1 MSVLVEGYAAPAL
14 LHHRIG
20 LQSLLVWVNN
30 EEVVV
35 YVYVGDY
42 QIVATECPLW
52 PHNC

>member
-1 MSVLVEGYAAPAL
+1 MSVLVEGYTALAL

-20 LQSLLVWVNN
+20 LPLLLVWVNI
-30 EEVVV
+30 EVVV
-35 YVYVGDY
+35 VYMYVGEY